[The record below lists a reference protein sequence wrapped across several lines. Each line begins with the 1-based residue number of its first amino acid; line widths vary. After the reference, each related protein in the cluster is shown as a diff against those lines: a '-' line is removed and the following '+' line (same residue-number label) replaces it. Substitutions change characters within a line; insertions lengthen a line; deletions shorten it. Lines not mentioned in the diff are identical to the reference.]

1 VKDSLILIGMPG
13 SGKSTA
19 GVLLA
24 KTLCLGFVDT
34 DLVIQ
39 DRERRTLQQIINE
52 EGLDGFVARERN
64 AVLSLAPHRQVIATG
79 GSVVLSPDAMDH
91 LRRYGP
97 LIYLDVPIEVLE
109 RRIRNIR
116 MRGIVLE
123 AGQTLRDVARI
134 REPLYLQYAD
144 FVIHENRLSLEQVVS
159 KAASWYKQ
167 TGRN

>member
-1 VKDSLILIGMPG
+1 MKDSLILIGMPG
-13 SGKSTA
+13 SGKSTV

-24 KTLCLGFVDT
+24 KTLCLGFDDT

-39 DRERRTLQQIINE
+39 DREQRTLQQIIIG
-52 EGLDGFVARERN
+52 EGLDGFIARERK
-64 AVLSLAPHRQVIATG
+64 AVLSLVPHRQVIATG

-91 LRRYGP
+91 LRQYGP

-123 AGQTLRDVARI
+123 SGQTLRDVARI
-134 REPLYLQYAD
+134 REPMYLRYAD
-144 FVIHENRLSLEQVVS
+144 YVIHENHLSLEQVVS
-159 KAASWYKQ
+159 KAAGWYRQ
-167 TGRN
+167 IGRT